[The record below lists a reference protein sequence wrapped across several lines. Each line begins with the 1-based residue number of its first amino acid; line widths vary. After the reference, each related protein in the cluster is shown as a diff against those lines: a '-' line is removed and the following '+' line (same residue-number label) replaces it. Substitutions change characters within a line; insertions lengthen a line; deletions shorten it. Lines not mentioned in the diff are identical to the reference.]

1 MNELKIYR
9 THSAVI
15 LPKFA
20 TAQSACFDVSFC
32 RAGKSEYSGYNSY
45 NAPFTR
51 SINTDKIIIMPGDRV
66 MVPTGLILDI
76 PEGYSVRVHARSGL
90 SLKQGLIL
98 ANSEGVIDSD
108 YTQELFVLLTN
119 ISENSHVIHNGD
131 RIAQAELVKQEE
143 YSIVES
149 VTKPYAKAN
158 RIGGMGSTGVGTG
171 TITIRTTDVNTV
183 KTTNTIEIPEKRG
196 RGRPKKVDIST

>member
-1 MNELKIYR
+1 MNELKVYR
-9 THSAVI
+9 THPSVI

-20 TAQSACFDVSFC
+20 TSQSACFDVSFC
-32 RAGKSEYSGYNSY
+32 RAGKGDYSGYNSY

-51 SINTDKIIIMPGDRV
+51 NINSDKIILMPGDRV
-66 MVPTGLILDI
+66 MVPTGIILDI

-108 YTQELFVLLTN
+108 YIQELFVLLTN

-131 RIAQAELVKQEE
+131 RIAQAELVKQEQYKIIE
-143 YSIVES
+143 T
-149 VTKPYAKAN
+149 VTKPYAKTN
-158 RIGGMGSTGVGTG
+158 RIGGMGSTGVGT
-171 TITIRTTDVNTV
+171 ITIRTSD
-183 KTTNTIEIPEKRG
+183 TNIIKETPTLEISEKRG
-196 RGRPKKVDIST
+196 RGRPKKVDISA